1 MTATLARK
9 FREPNKLFRHRHLTA
24 SWREK
29 LVSINQPPQSP
40 AMASQQN
47 GGRDEGLIRALGVP
61 GLTANIVNTTIGAG
75 IFVLPALVA
84 TKLGATS
91 PFAFLVCAIVMA
103 LVVTSF
109 AIAGSRVS
117 LTGGLY
123 AYVEVAFGRYVGFLA
138 GTLFFLT
145 AILSVSGVISV
156 FAATL
161 GAAAPIFAT
170 GVGHFIVVLLVLS
183 SLAWINIRGV
193 REGAR
198 AVGVVTIAKLLPL
211 IVFVA
216 VGIFFIRPAEIAWA
230 GWPGARPLGDGVLLL
245 IFAFAGI
252 EVALVPSGEVKNP
265 ARTVP
270 RAIYISLTITT
281 ILYVLIQLVA
291 QGVLGGEL
299 ANHPAAPLAE
309 AATRFLGNTGR
320 TLLLVGATVSSF
332 GFVTSDILSS
342 PRVIFAFGRD
352 GVLPASFAHI
362 HPRFRTPDIAIV
374 SYCTIVCV
382 LSLIST
388 FQQLAILANVAVLLL
403 YVLCC
408 AAALE
413 LMRRNVRSDG
423 APFHFPGAHIIP
435 VLAIVVTIWI
445 LAHATMKEFAATAA
459 VLAIASILFLFRR
472 PGPTKLDGQ

>member
-1 MTATLARK
+1 MK
-9 FREPNKLFRHRHLTA
+9 EPD
-24 SWREK
+24 
-29 LVSINQPPQSP
+29 VPQVER
-40 AMASQQN
+40 Q
-47 GGRDEGLIRALGVP
+47 LIRALGVP
-61 GLTANIVNTTIGAG
+61 SLTANIVNTTIGAG

-84 TKLGATS
+84 AKIGPAS
-91 PFAFLVCAIVMA
+91 PLAFLVCAVVMA

-138 GTLFFLT
+138 GILFFLT

-156 FAATL
+156 FAATV

-170 GVGHFIVVLLVLS
+170 KIGHFAVVLLVLG

-193 REGAR
+193 RAGAR
-198 AVGVVTIAKLLPL
+198 AVGTVTLIKVVPLL
-211 IVFVA
+211 IFVCA
-216 VGIFFIRPAEIAWA
+216 GIFFIRPETIVLPA
-230 GWPGARPLGDGVLLL
+230 WPGTKPMGDAVLLL

-270 RAIYISLTITT
+270 RAIYISLILTT
-281 ILYVLIQLVA
+281 VLYILIQLVA
-291 QGVLGGEL
+291 QGILGGEL
-299 ANHPAAPLAE
+299 AHDPNAPLAQ
-309 AATRFLGNTGR
+309 AAARFLGKSGR
-320 TLLLVGATVSSF
+320 TLMLVGATISAF

-342 PRVIFAFGRD
+342 PRIIFAFGRD
-352 GVLPASFAHI
+352 RVLPPWFAHV
-362 HPRFRTPDIAIV
+362 HPRFHTPDIAILT
-374 SYCTIVCV
+374 YCVIVFV
-382 LSLIST
+382 LSLNST

-413 LMRRNVRSDG
+413 LMRRNVRSDD
-423 APFHFPGAHIIP
+423 APFHIPGAPIFP
-435 VLAIVVTIWI
+435 LLAIAVIVWV
-445 LAHATMKEFAATAA
+445 LAHATAKEFIVTAICLA
-459 VLAIASILFLFRR
+459 VGSLLFLLRR
-472 PGPTKLDGQ
+472 AVAK

>member
-1 MTATLARK
+1 MPA
-9 FREPNKLFRHRHLTA
+9 P
-24 SWREK
+24 
-29 LVSINQPPQSP
+29 VS
-40 AMASQQN
+40 SQQ
-47 GGRDEGLIRALGVP
+47 DDKLIRALGVP
-61 GLTANIVNTTIGAG
+61 GLAANIVNTTIGAG

-84 TKLGATS
+84 TKLGAAS
-91 PFAFLVCAIVMA
+91 PFAFLVCAVVMA

-138 GTLFFLT
+138 GILFFLT

-156 FAATL
+156 FAATI

-170 GVGHFIVVLLVLS
+170 NVGHFIVVLLVLS

-198 AVGVVTIAKLLPL
+198 AVGAVTIAKLLPL
-211 IVFVA
+211 IVFVV
-216 VGIFFIRPAEIAWA
+216 VGIFFIRPAEIAWT
-230 GWPGARPLGDGVLLL
+230 GWPGAKPLGDGVLLL

-281 ILYVLIQLVA
+281 VLYILIQLVA
-291 QGVLGGEL
+291 QGILGGEL
-299 ANHPAAPLAE
+299 ANQPAAPLAE
-309 AATRFLGNTGR
+309 TATRFLGSTGR
-320 TLLLVGATVSSF
+320 ALMLVGATISAF

-352 GVLPASFAHI
+352 GVLPAWFAHI
-362 HPRFRTPDIAIV
+362 HSRFRTPDTAIV
-374 SYCTIVCV
+374 SYCAIVFV
-382 LSLIST
+382 LSLSST

-403 YVLCC
+403 YILCC

-423 APFHFPGAHIIP
+423 TPFHFPGARIIP
-435 VLAIVVTIWI
+435 VFAIVVTVWI
-445 LAHATMKEFAATAA
+445 LAHATLKEFEVTAA
-459 VLAIASILFLFRR
+459 CLAIASLLFLFRR
-472 PGPTKLDGQ
+472 PVPIKVDSQ